1 MITILFVLLIGYCIY
16 NLYDDYSKKKKET
29 NTITETVVSTD
40 SQVTDLLN
48 KEGLKYSVSD
58 GGKRFELKYV
68 DESKEQVTYVYIETA
83 ELCLKFSTVLYYD
96 VPDDSISKVVEV
108 LARMNQYCN
117 LGFYKLF
124 FEDRMIV
131 YQSNYYLTAP
141 NNISKKL
148 FDYHFEYASCIP
160 KNHRLILKNVIE
172 HEEEPVIAMLNF

>member
-1 MITILFVLLIGYCIY
+1 MINVLFVLLVAYCIY
-16 NLYDDYSKKKKET
+16 NLYEDYFKKKKDTNLIPET
-29 NTITETVVSTD
+29 IVSIEK
-40 SQVTDLLN
+40 QVTDILN

-58 GGKRFELKYV
+58 GGKRFELKYI
-68 DESKEQVTYVYIETA
+68 DEAEEQVTYVYIETA
-83 ELCLKFSTVLYYD
+83 ELYLKFTAVLYYD

-131 YQSNYYLTAP
+131 YQSNYYLSAP
-141 NNISKKL
+141 NIMSKKL
-148 FDYHFEYASCIP
+148 FDYHFEYASCVP
-160 KNHRLILKNVIE
+160 KSHRMILKNVIE